1 MEKLLKRKIDSFLVE
16 QKKQSD
22 RMLLI
27 VRGARQIGKRGCGHF
42 LALMSYI
49 NVGCGTDWYKYFT
62 KMQNN

>member
-49 NVGCGTDWYKYFT
+49 NVGCGTD
-62 KMQNN
+62 